1 MTGIEELTWDQFQA
15 EGFRGFVPGGV
26 VLSNQVA
33 GALGRRAA
41 GAVAGGEPPTRPRT
55 PSTAARPLAVTQ
67 ALGRGILLAE
77 ALQNDGPAEWS
88 HAMLC
93 SGPGPG
99 LPEVAGRRP
108 STSDRGSAAPRTLRQ
123 RRHADGGRCISQG
136 WRIREISLRDYT
148 GAYLK
153 AFTPPYPPERLQ
165 ALVSQMRRHLGR
177 PYDVPGIL
185 GQLLTSLTGN
195 AWFARAIETPW
206 LTYCS
211 EFVCQEFRRHL
222 DPDYLLGHRTCQVTP
237 DAMDLWMTAA
247 GWESRTV
254 RLVT

>member
-1 MTGIEELTWDQFQA
+1 MTGIEELTWDQLQA
-15 EGFRGFVPGGV
+15 EGFAGVVPGGV

-33 GALGRRAA
+33 GALGR
-41 GAVAGGEPPTRPRT
+41 
-55 PSTAARPLAVTQ
+55 
-67 ALGRGILLAE
+67 GILLAE
-77 ALQNDGPAEWS
+77 SLQNDGPAEWS
-88 HAMLC
+88 HAMTY
-93 SGPGPG
+93 SG
-99 LPEVAGRRP
+99 
-108 STSDRGSAAPRTLRQ
+108 
-123 RRHADGGRCISQG
+123 GGRCISQG

-153 AFTPPYPPERLQ
+153 AFTPPYPPERRQ

-195 AWFARAIETPW
+195 AWFARAVETPW

-211 EFVCQEFRRHL
+211 ELVCSEIRRHL

-247 GWESRTV
+247 GWESRTI
-254 RLVT
+254 RLKG